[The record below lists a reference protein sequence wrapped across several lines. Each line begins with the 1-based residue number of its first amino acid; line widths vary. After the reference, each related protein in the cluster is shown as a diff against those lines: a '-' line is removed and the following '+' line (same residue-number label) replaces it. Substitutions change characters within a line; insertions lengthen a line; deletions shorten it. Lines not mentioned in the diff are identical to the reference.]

1 MALFLLPRRDVAC
14 DGCISCRL
22 APPQEHGSEVNPPEI
37 SAAAL
42 RNESTTRSSGKG
54 KQTTR
59 RAARKAGD
67 PVGNRGEVNP
77 PSGLKAMNAR
87 GAMED
92 AFSPEGKKPGRT
104 AAVAA
109 GGGGGGTG
117 REGTARGFAST
128 GSGQRRVRPCSG
140 TVQRGNGSGGYSQLA
155 AQPVG
160 PAPHH
165 LTAPRGEEESGE
177 RERLSRTAASMGVA
191 MCSVGRTAR
200 KRAGLGGD

>member
-1 MALFLLPRRDVAC
+1 MSFSSPARTRIRSEPPRNQCRGIAKRINHEIQREGQANNETRGKENRRPRPEPRESEPAVGIKSDECARNNGGRFL
-14 DGCISCRL
+14 
-22 APPQEHGSEVNPPEI
+22 
-37 SAAAL
+37 
-42 RNESTTRSSGKG
+42 
-54 KQTTR
+54 TR
-59 RAARKAGD
+59 RKEAWAHG
-67 PVGNRGEVNP
+67 G
-77 PSGLKAMNAR
+77 
-87 GAMED
+87 
-92 AFSPEGKKPGRT
+92 
-104 AAVAA
+104 